1 MWQFVT
7 HSLLL
12 ENLHY
17 WACSNCSHWS
27 SSCYLN
33 VEQVFYVLMGVV
45 ISHVPNDIFL
55 FPFFF
60 TNNYY
65 MFIWCDKWL
74 IPCFFSYQLCSWFIW
89 TIFFRVQGYL
99 LKIRKSISFSNTLSQ
114 LFFDNLLCI
123 FLLYRDTAGQEHFWN
138 ITSSY
143 YFGASSIILGGV

>member
-1 MWQFVT
+1 MIDTLTAILVKLEWTFKASISHALLNLIFMLFSTQMWQFVT

-60 TNNYY
+60 
-65 MFIWCDKWL
+65 
-74 IPCFFSYQLCSWFIW
+74 
-89 TIFFRVQGYL
+89 
-99 LKIRKSISFSNTLSQ
+99 
-114 LFFDNLLCI
+114 
-123 FLLYRDTAGQEHFWN
+123 E
-138 ITSSY
+138 
-143 YFGASSIILGGV
+143 